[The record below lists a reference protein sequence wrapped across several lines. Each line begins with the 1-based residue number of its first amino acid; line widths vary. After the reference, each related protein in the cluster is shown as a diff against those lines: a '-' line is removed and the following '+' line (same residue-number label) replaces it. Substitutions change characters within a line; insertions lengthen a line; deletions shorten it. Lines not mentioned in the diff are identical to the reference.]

1 MFKKIFCKDRVN
13 LRDNHSKKPGVAF
26 TDICIVDPITGK
38 VLQRTH
44 NRVVLGGSLF
54 TASKFFDIEP
64 PTNQAYDSISE
75 LAIVNSSGT
84 KGQYQK
90 PTDPSKLKELRNSE
104 KVCLFAVGVGGC
116 SAADTGSII
125 TPEYAARIEPDNLV
139 PFRTVSAGTV
149 DISGISKYH
158 GVGTR
163 RLGQNQKKDYD
174 CYYFKEFDN
183 DPIISVRD
191 IASANSAISDSDLIG
206 IYSNADTKNI
216 DVMVELNFKI
226 TKEEC
231 REFANAKED
240 GKITTTILSAFSLIS
255 CYKTLKP
262 GSLTEYNYENF
273 QPITLFN
280 IAGENMTDPTKGL
293 DIIYH
298 IYF

>member
-13 LRDNHSKKPGVAF
+13 LKDSQSKKPGVAF

-38 VLQRTH
+38 VLQRSH

-104 KVCLFAVGVGGC
+104 KVCLFAVGIGGC
-116 SAADTGSII
+116 DASDTGQILS
-125 TPEYAARIEPDNLV
+125 PEYAARINPTDLV

-158 GVGTR
+158 GVGER
-163 RLGQNQKKDYD
+163 SLGINAKKNYD

-183 DPIISVRD
+183 DPIITVRD
-191 IASANSAISDSDLIG
+191 IASANSAISDSDLLN
-206 IYSNADTKNI
+206 IYSNANTKNI

-231 REFANAKED
+231 REFANACKD
-240 GKITTTILSAFSLIS
+240 GEVTTTIVSAFSLIS

-262 GSLTEYNYENF
+262 GSLTDYVYENF